1 MAQFSSKIL
10 IGSLC
15 FFCLI
20 ACHTVKKA
28 TLLTTEQQ
36 GIEGQVLEQM
46 GNQMPSMG
54 KPISKG
60 KPYPTTVYFYQP
72 FYANVVEEKQGNL
85 LLKCNG
91 ILVDSLTTNA
101 LGFFKVN
108 LPPGN
113 YSVVVG
119 YEGHFFASHF
129 TQFNEVS
136 LVKVDKGV
144 FVKNDITINVK
155 ASY

>member
-1 MAQFSSKIL
+1 MARFSSKIV
-10 IGSLC
+10 IASLC
-15 FFCLI
+15 VLTLM
-20 ACHTVKKA
+20 ACHTVKQA
-28 TLLTTEQQ
+28 TLLTAEQQ

-46 GNQMPSMG
+46 GNQMPQIG

-60 KPYPTTVYFYQP
+60 RPYPTTVYIYQP
-72 FYANVVEEKQGNL
+72 FYANVVEEKEGNL

-129 TQFNEVS
+129 TQFNEVA

>member
-1 MAQFSSKIL
+1 MARFSSKIV
-10 IGSLC
+10 IASLC
-15 FFCLI
+15 VLTLI
-20 ACHTVKKA
+20 ACHTVKQA
-28 TLLTTEQQ
+28 TLLTAEQQ
-36 GIEGQVLEQM
+36 GIEGQVVVQT
-46 GNQMPSMG
+46 GNQMPQIG

-60 KPYPTTVYFYQP
+60 RPYPTTVYIYQP
-72 FYANVVEEKQGNL
+72 FYANVVEEKEGNL

-129 TQFNEVS
+129 TQFNEVA